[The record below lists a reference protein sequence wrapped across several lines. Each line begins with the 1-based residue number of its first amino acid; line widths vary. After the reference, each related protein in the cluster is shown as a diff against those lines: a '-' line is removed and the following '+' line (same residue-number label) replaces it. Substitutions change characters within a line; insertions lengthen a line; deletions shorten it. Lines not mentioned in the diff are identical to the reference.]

1 MPFHRNL
8 LFQYFPSL
16 RAIVLLMLYWRTM
29 RYWERRH
36 ENGWRKKTGR
46 RRWKNGVLND
56 MQLSHWFIGISFYLS
71 SQSLALFCQSTQ
83 STRLYDVYSLYLIW
97 ISLSSMKNVHIQL
110 RSWTEKSHQHVINTN
125 LSQWFSC
132 YSLLKLISNRF
143 RGWMQQQE
151 QIKLIKKIPFVFL
164 LLIFFWYARNLMM
177 LGKYSDPTKK
187 PAACTTVLWQCY

>member
-1 MPFHRNL
+1 MMQDNEHEKKKKRCESKWGSPMIRVPFRL
-8 LFQYFPSL
+8 
-16 RAIVLLMLYWRTM
+16 I
-29 RYWERRH
+29 
-36 ENGWRKKTGR
+36 
-46 RRWKNGVLND
+46 
-56 MQLSHWFIGISFYLS
+56 HWYFYLS
-71 SQSLALFCQSTQ
+71 SQSLALFCQSAQ

-151 QIKLIKKIPFVFL
+151 QIKLIKKIPFVFFVVVD
-164 LLIFFWYARNLMM
+164 FFRYARNLMM
-177 LGKYSDPTKK
+177 WEKYSDPTKK
-187 PAACTTVLWQCY
+187 PAARTTVLWQCY